1 MVGNANE
8 LAPEA
13 DAIDRF
19 ERMVQTQIDTLEGID
34 DKAAHV
40 TRFVVLLLGVV
51 FTGLSLIP
59 RFGGGRAGIDSVVV
73 VVTIA
78 VGMAGL
84 LGSLGFAVVTFLSS
98 AFEYGPD
105 ETICDYMAEYQ
116 VRTDEYTS
124 VLLRSYSEAVR
135 RNRRVV
141 RTNAR
146 RFRNSLASLL
156 VGGVSF
162 ALGGAFLVLDV
173 EPLVAVVVLVVTLL
187 AAGRLFVFVF
197 AEEYLTLDYQ
207 ISNNE

>member
-1 MVGNANE
+1 MVGDTNE
-8 LAPEA
+8 LDPET

-19 ERMVQTQIDTLEGID
+19 ERMVDTQIETLEGID

-51 FTGLSLIP
+51 FTGLSLVP
-59 RFGGGRAGIDSVVV
+59 LFGGGRAGIDSIVA
-73 VVTIA
+73 VVTAA
-78 VGMAGL
+78 VGVAGL

-105 ETICDYMAEYQ
+105 ETICDYIAEHRVQ
-116 VRTDEYTS
+116 TDEYTS

-135 RNRRVV
+135 RNRTVV

-156 VGGVSF
+156 VGSVSF

-173 EPLVAVVVLVVTLL
+173 EPVVAVVVLLATML
-187 AAGRLFVFVF
+187 AAGRLFVFVI

-207 ISNNE
+207 VNDNE